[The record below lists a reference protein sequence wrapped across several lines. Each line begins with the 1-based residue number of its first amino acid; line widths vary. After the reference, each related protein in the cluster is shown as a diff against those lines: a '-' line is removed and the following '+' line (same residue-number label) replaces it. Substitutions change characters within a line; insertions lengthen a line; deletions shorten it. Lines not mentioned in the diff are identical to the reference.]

1 MFVETC
7 ENKAEIA
14 TSAAE
19 IHHDLLGLHLVL
31 AEESSDILNLLSLPG
46 PAVSAQQLEGI

>member
-7 ENKAEIA
+7 QNKAEIA
-14 TSAAE
+14 TSAPE

-31 AEESSDILNLLSLPG
+31 AKQSSDILNLLSLPG
-46 PAVSAQQLEGI
+46 PSISAQQLE

>member
-1 MFVETC
+1 MFVETG
-7 ENKAEIA
+7 ENKAEVA

-31 AEESSDILNLLSLPG
+31 TQQSSDILNLLSFPG
-46 PAVSAQQLEGI
+46 PSVSSQQLEGI

>member
-1 MFVETC
+1 MFVETG

-31 AEESSDILNLLSLPG
+31 AQQSGDILNLLPLPG
-46 PAVSAQQLEGI
+46 PSVSPQQLEGI

>member
-1 MFVETC
+1 MSVETGKY
-7 ENKAEIA
+7 KAEIA

-31 AEESSDILNLLSLPG
+31 AEQSSDILNLLSLTG